1 MNYNQ
6 ILELLNR
13 DDVTE
18 AEWQEAEAYLNEET
32 TKHWQDYLERRQN
45 YDDAVFSE
53 IHAEIGKTV
62 RNRGISTQ
70 WVLTRD
76 EEIVPAIIVEG
87 RYGQVWAVKKDWGY
101 DAELVEWVNVST
113 ASTIEKEQ
121 VHYAKKGYQI
131 ALAEFKVRYNDKSHR
146 TYLDRSTGTIQKA
159 A

>member
-6 ILELLNR
+6 ILELLER

-18 AEWQEAEAYLNEET
+18 AEWQEAAAYIDEAQ
-32 TKHWQDYLERRQN
+32 TKHWEDYLERRQN
-45 YDDAVFSE
+45 FDDAIFTQ
-53 IHAEIGKTV
+53 IHAELGQIV
-62 RNRGISTQ
+62 RNRGISTE
-70 WVLTRD
+70 WVLTR
-76 EEIVPAIIVEG
+76 EGEIVPAVIVDG

-131 ALAEFKVRYNDKSHR
+131 ALAEFKVRYGHKSNR
-146 TYLDRSTGTIQKA
+146 TYLDRSTATLVKGE
-159 A
+159 